1 MINYDKTEIRQ
12 SLTIEDIFD
21 LLDEWGGS
29 PEYIE
34 SGLLAQ
40 TICHNE
46 PSINNSHKLY
56 YYTNSGLFHCYS
68 GCEEPSFDIFEL
80 TIKVAH
86 IQWNKNFDLNDAVRY
101 IAAKFGIL
109 GVLQEDDNNALE
121 DWKILES
128 YENIQKESSPVQK
141 ISLKPYNSHILNR
154 FNYNVRLTPWL
165 SEGITQEV
173 LDLSDIGYY
182 PKDDQ
187 IVIPH
192 FDKDGNLVGIRGRA
206 MCQEDCDKYG
216 KYRPIKVNRITYK
229 HPLGMNLYNLNNSK
243 DNIMTMKKVIVFESE
258 KSSLLY
264 RSYFGV
270 ENDISVACC
279 GSNLTLFHMQALLE
293 LGVQEVIIAFDKK
306 GLQDD
311 LKVYTKK
318 FYKMQEKYGHFVT
331 LSFMYDVNDNL
342 LPPKASPIDCGKDI
356 FLTLFKN
363 RIFL

>member
-1 MINYDKTEIRQ
+1 MIDYNKTEIRQ

-21 LLDEWGGS
+21 LLSEWGGS

-34 SGLLAQ
+34 SGLLSQ

-56 YYTNSGLFHCYS
+56 YYENTGLFHCYS

-86 IQWNKNFDLNDAVRY
+86 LQWGKNFDLNDAVRY
-101 IAAKFGIL
+101 IAAKFGII

-128 YENIQKESSPVQK
+128 YANILTEPIKMQHIE
-141 ISLKPYNSHILNR
+141 LKKYDSHILQC
-154 FNYNVRLTPWL
+154 FNYSVILAPWL
-165 SEGITQEV
+165 SEGISQDV

-192 FDKDGNLVGIRGRA
+192 FDQEGNLVGIRGRS
-206 MCQEDCDKYG
+206 MCQADCEKYG
-216 KYRPIKVNRITYK
+216 KYRPLRVNKITYK

-243 DNIMTMKKVIVFESE
+243 KAISILKKAIVFESE
-258 KSSLLY
+258 KASLLY
-264 RSYFGV
+264 RTYFGI

-279 GSNLTLFHMQALLE
+279 GSNLTLFHMQALLAA
-293 LGVQEVIIAFDKK
+293 GAQEIIVAFDKK
-306 GLQDD
+306 GEQDD
-311 LKVYTKK
+311 LSSYTKK
-318 FYKMQEKYGHFVT
+318 FYKMQEKYGQFVT
-331 LSFMYDVNDNL
+331 LSFMYDVADDL
-342 LPPKASPIDCGKDI
+342 LPPKASPIDCGKEI

>member
-12 SLTIEDIFD
+12 SLTLEDIFD

-29 PEYIE
+29 PEHIE
-34 SGLLAQ
+34 TGLLAQ

-46 PSINNSHKLY
+46 PNISNSHKLY
-56 YYTNSGLFHCYS
+56 YYENTGLFHCYS
-68 GCEEPSFDIFEL
+68 GCDEPSFDIFEL

-109 GVLQEDDNNALE
+109 GVLQEDDDNSLE

-128 YENIQKESSPVQK
+128 YTNILREAPVVQK
-141 ISLKPYNSHILNR
+141 ISLKTYDSHILNR
-154 FNYNVRLTPWL
+154 FNHQVRLTPWL
-165 SEGITQEV
+165 SEGISQEV

-192 FDKDGNLVGIRGRA
+192 FDINGKLVGIRGRA
-206 MCQEDCDKYG
+206 MCQEDCDKFG
-216 KYRPIKVNRITYK
+216 KYRPLKVNKIMYK

-243 DNIMTMKKVIVFESE
+243 NNIQLMKKAIVFESE
-258 KSSLLY
+258 KSCLLY
-264 RSYFGV
+264 RSYFGI

-279 GSNLTLFHMQALLE
+279 GSNLTLFHMQTLLD
-293 LGVQEVIIAFDKK
+293 LGSQEIIIAFDKK
-306 GLQDD
+306 GEQDNLQS
-311 LKVYTKK
+311 YTKK

-331 LSFMYDVNDNL
+331 LSFLYDVSDNL

-356 FLTLFKN
+356 FLTLFKD